1 MNDLINDLGETVKE
15 YSFPL
20 ILQFPHRIHAFYV
33 TDETDYKPSVT
44 HKVLPLHNLTIL
56 LQGRGHRRENLAPS
70 SSLEKRRES
79 PNPPPPLM
87 TLPAVST
94 LFGELILGVTSLC
107 LSFFF
112 LSFIFFLF
120 YEPRTL
126 IGRCVHPLSPLQA
139 EKGSGKWGVL
149 S

>member
-56 LQGRGHRRENLAPS
+56 LQGRGHRRE
-70 SSLEKRRES
+70 
-79 PNPPPPLM
+79 
-87 TLPAVST
+87 TW
-94 LFGELILGVTSLC
+94 
-107 LSFFF
+107 
-112 LSFIFFLF
+112 
-120 YEPRTL
+120 
-126 IGRCVHPLSPLQA
+126 LQVVLLKSA
-139 EKGSGKWGVL
+139 EKAL
-149 S
+149 THHLPL